1 MAKRSFDDLD
11 KLHIDPDSSL
21 AIYLWLRGCQSGTSP
36 RASPLEGHAEWSAC
50 GLMYQHGSGDIKLVD
65 HHQPSR
71 PFTGALTLE
80 KMMGLSVEHLEL
92 LEEQVAQ
99 MEVSNNALI
108 SRIYG
113 SMTMGQRPFPMIMTS
128 RKKATA
134 FPKRGSSQHRQLILS
149 QAKNM
154 FSISRDP
161 SKCMGHLEPPT
172 SRGAEVL
179 QEYQLQ
185 LLMLEQH
192 KSTEILA
199 ADSSDSSLQ
208 QRPPLTSR
216 ATEPSASDKT
226 FRFLSLGPKRVSRRS
241 ADGETNHALSDYQT
255 QLVLLEEQNRKRLM
269 EARQSQEKSIN
280 LGPRI
285 PDDYQYVSVLRDDSK
300 PTPRKSRTL
309 PVRGHNDRS

>member
-1 MAKRSFDDLD
+1 MAKRSFDDLN

-21 AIYLWLRGCQSGTSP
+21 AIYLWLRGCQLGTSP
-36 RASPLEGHAEWSAC
+36 RASPLEGHAKWSAY
-50 GLMYQHGSGDIKLVD
+50 GLMYQHGSGDIRLVD
-65 HHQPSR
+65 HHQTPR

-80 KMMGLSVEHLEL
+80 KMMGLSEEHLGL

-99 MEVSNNALI
+99 MEVSNDALI

-113 SMTMGQRPFPMIMTS
+113 SVTTGQRPFPMIMTS
-128 RKKATA
+128 RETATA
-134 FPKRGSSQHRQLILS
+134 YPKRGSSQHRQLILS

-172 SRGAEVL
+172 TRGAEVL
-179 QEYQLQ
+179 QEYQMQ

-192 KSTEILA
+192 KRTEILSA
-199 ADSSDSSLQ
+199 DFLDSSRQ
-208 QRPPLTSR
+208 QRPALTSR
-216 ATEPSASDKT
+216 ATEPSTSDNA
-226 FRFLSLGPKRVSRRS
+226 FRSLGLGPKRVSRRG
-241 ADGETNHALSDYQT
+241 ADRETNHALSDYQT

-269 EARQSQEKSIN
+269 EARQSQEKSTN

-285 PDDYQYVSVLRDDSK
+285 PDDYQYVSVLRDDDK

-309 PVRGHNDRS
+309 PVRGHDDRS